1 MKLKTALVI
10 HGISGDKVIV
20 IPGTSGIRKLVLKI
34 QASLGALSFPPKHGV
49 QTSIAFVVISFHTP
63 FSSNASTLL
72 CTANGFCVSN
82 LRGSVLTE
90 VCVVRR
96 VRVVLLCDC
105 LDSVLGVGH
114 RIPREGN
121 ATDCNYSMVF

>member
-10 HGISGDKVIV
+10 HGIRGDKVIV
-20 IPGTSGIRKLVLKI
+20 IPGTSGIRKSVLKI

-49 QTSIAFVVISFHTP
+49 QTSIAFVVMSFHTP
-63 FSSNASTLL
+63 FSSNASTLI
-72 CTANGFCVSN
+72 CAAYGYCVSN
-82 LRGSVLTE
+82 LQGYVLRR

-105 LDSVLGVGH
+105 LDSALGVGH
-114 RIPREGN
+114 RIAREGD